1 MLKIYFFMFIN
12 DYLQLYDKQFLNKL
26 IKKRFID

>member
-1 MLKIYFFMFIN
+1 MLKIDFFIFIN

-26 IKKRFID
+26 IKKHFID